1 MQNPLSVA
9 KTGRNN
15 EAEEAAAPGEEFS
28 LLELRDRV
36 VIMMSFKQLVSIEK
50 IEHAWRQ
57 WKEGG
62 EIASADT
69 LWRVLAKDP
78 DLNKDEIY
86 ACAAE
91 VYAFDEGKIGPET
104 YNFVLSQNS
113 LNLLF
118 CIANRILF

>member
-1 MQNPLSVA
+1 MSNARPVLQ
-9 KTGRNN
+9 GDGNN
-15 EAEEAAAPGEEFS
+15 ASAVSEEFS

-69 LWRVLAKDP
+69 
-78 DLNKDEIY
+78 
-86 ACAAE
+86 
-91 VYAFDEGKIGPET
+91 
-104 YNFVLSQNS
+104 
-113 LNLLF
+113 
-118 CIANRILF
+118 